1 MFHLILRACAC
12 MLTGIFLLSG
22 CTYTT
27 YITEQGTRVTSEL
40 IAQTQQ
46 RQGAEFMP
54 FSATDVSFRAF
65 AVWNDDFIAKR
76 NAWRQKQGIPL
87 QHESAMEVVSGW
99 ATADAPAVATVHF
112 QDIPRNNP
120 KSLIYIPGMIISA
133 MTGYLL
139 PGYIKQDAF
148 NEMQIEL
155 PDGSQ
160 VKHETKVTRKQVMS
174 LLPLNLGD
182 HEGMAALITASDYAA
197 VISHEEWLRKEIQA
211 EQSKLAEVN
220 KEDIASL
227 TEAMRDPS
235 IVLLRPQLKADL
247 ATLLAQ
253 RKDRLDHYRAL
264 TTEFSDFDDYI
275 PGHEQIFFIGPQN
288 LRVIDVWQQIQQRAD
303 SAVLAATIRS
313 AQQPYRIFD
322 SEETAWLRKQG
333 IPYPVIT
340 AMIEASAPS
349 SAVASWS
356 GAAASDQASAES
368 TGTAAECAKAL
379 AARKACERI
388 PGDPF
393 GIAVKVCVGQVKKK
407 FGGLNCPL
415 L

>member
-27 YITEQGTRVTSEL
+27 YITEQGTQVTPEL
-40 IAQTQQ
+40 IAQAQQ
-46 RQGAEFMP
+46 RQSAEFMP
-54 FSATDVSFRAF
+54 YSATDVSFRAF
-65 AVWNDDFIAKR
+65 AVWSDDFIARR

-87 QHESAMEVVSGW
+87 QHESAIEVVSGW
-99 ATADAPAVATVHF
+99 AAADAPAVATVHF
-112 QDIPRNNP
+112 QDIPRNNA

-133 MTGYLL
+133 MTGYLI
-139 PGYIKQDAF
+139 PGYIKQNAF

-160 VKHETKVTRKQVMS
+160 VKHETKVTRKQIMS

-182 HEGMAALITASDYAA
+182 HEGMAGAYTAVDYAA
-197 VISHEEWLRKEIQA
+197 VISHEEWLRKTVQD
-211 EQSKLAEVN
+211 EQNRLAEVN
-220 KEDIASL
+220 RNDVASL

-235 IVLLRPQLKADL
+235 IVLLRPQLKTDL

-253 RKDRLDHYRAL
+253 RNDRLDHYRAL
-264 TTEFSDFDDYI
+264 TSEFSDFVDYI
-275 PGHEQIFFIGPQN
+275 PGHEQLFFIGPQN

-303 SAVLAATIRS
+303 SAVLAATIRT

-322 SEETAWLRKQG
+322 SEETAWLHKQG

-349 SAVASWS
+349 VASGS
-356 GAAASDQASAES
+356 GAAGTDQASAES
-368 TGTAAECAKAL
+368 SGTAAECAKAL

-393 GIAVKVCVGQVKKK
+393 GVAVKVCVGQVKKK
-407 FGGLNCPL
+407 FGGMNCPL